1 MKKVLLALSFG
12 LALNVQASVID
23 VLPSNN
29 NVGLGDDLTLNVN
42 ISGLNNNNASLGVYD
57 LTLNYDSSLFAVKSI
72 QFGDN
77 AKGNQLDLTGYGSV
91 QTNDAGNGWINLF
104 ELSFDAADD
113 LNVFQADD
121 FRLFSVIFTALDQG
135 TSLFSINANSI
146 GDAFGNN
153 LALDGINNSQVN
165 VTSVPEP
172 TGIALMGLGV
182 LALGLSR
189 RKRIA

>member
-29 NVGLGDDLTLNVN
+29 NVGLSDDLTLNVN

-72 QFGDN
+72 QFGDST
-77 AKGNQLDLTGYGSV
+77 KGNQLDLSGYGSL

-135 TSLFSINANSI
+135 TSLFSINANAL

-189 RKRIA
+189 RKRTA